1 MLDNDVIFIACFWIL
16 VACACDHF
24 CTAFATT
31 DLHRSLLKLLNCTT
45 LTTIA
50 ISGTQAIVAKSNE
63 LPCSK
68 RTAKPKTE
76 PQHLYDLDLPL
87 HVSTSPPDKAFPDL
101 AHVSPIAVTFLG
113 CTKELSMEPRLDL
126 IKAEKEKRQLE
137 LQVLQL

>member
-1 MLDNDVIFIACFWIL
+1 MLDNDVIFVACFWIL

-31 DLHRSLLKLLNCTT
+31 DLHHSLLKLLNCTT
-45 LTTIA
+45 LRTIA
-50 ISGTQAIVAKSNE
+50 ISGTQAMVAKSNE

-87 HVSTSPPDKAFPDL
+87 HVSRSPPDKASPDL
-101 AHVSPIAVTFLG
+101 THVSPFAVTFLG
-113 CTKELSMEPRLDL
+113 CTKEPSMEPRLDL

-137 LQVLQL
+137 LQVIQL

>member
-1 MLDNDVIFIACFWIL
+1 MLDNDVIFVACFWIL

-45 LTTIA
+45 LKTIA
-50 ISGTQAIVAKSNE
+50 ISGTQAMVAKSDE

-76 PQHLYDLDLPL
+76 PQHLYGLDLPL
-87 HVSTSPPDKAFPDL
+87 HVSTSPPDKASPDL
-101 AHVSPIAVTFLG
+101 AHVSPFAVTFLG
-113 CTKELSMEPRLDL
+113 CTKEPPMEPRLDL

-137 LQVLQL
+137 LQALQL

>member
-24 CTAFATT
+24 CTASATT
-31 DLHRSLLKLLNCTT
+31 DLHRPLLKLLNCTT

-50 ISGTQAIVAKSNE
+50 ISGTQAMAAKSDE
-63 LPCSK
+63 LPRSK
-68 RTAKPKTE
+68 RTAKLKTD
-76 PQHLYDLDLPL
+76 PQHLYDLELPL
-87 HVSTSPPDKAFPDL
+87 HVFTSPPDKASPDL
-101 AHVSPIAVTFLG
+101 AHVSPFTVTFLG
-113 CTKELSMEPRLDL
+113 CTKELSMEQRLDL